1 MSHRIMLAC
10 KQFGIDDR
18 IQQAHF
24 VAQLMAESSLIP
36 KEENLSYTARRIL
49 QVWPSRFKS
58 LAEALPYERNPEALA
73 NKVYGNRPELGNSHP
88 GDGWVFRGRG
98 YIQLTGR
105 RNYTLYGRRLGV
117 NLVDAPQLLLQVGVG
132 SLAAAVFWSDHGC
145 NDIASDP
152 RLTVQDK
159 CARITKKITGSER
172 DWQRRLVLTRQ
183 VLNLLQA

>member
-1 MSHRIMLAC
+1 
-10 KQFGIDDR
+10 
-18 IQQAHF
+18 
-24 VAQLMAESSLIP
+24 MAESSLIP

-73 NKVYGNRPELGNSHP
+73 NKVYGNRAELGNVHP

-117 NLVDAPQLLLQVGVG
+117 NLVDAPQLLLQAGVG

-145 NDIASDP
+145 NDIAADR

-183 VLNLLQA
+183 VLNLL